1 MFTFPYLFF
10 IGFFPSI
17 WNFSHAEF
25 SFRGA
30 ADKEKSKPK
39 TFIRT
44 VIHNNWE
51 IPKVKVNSDRDEN
64 FRNFDNTKSLKY

>member
-1 MFTFPYLFF
+1 MFTFPYWFF
-10 IGFFPSI
+10 IGFFSSI
-17 WNFSHAEF
+17 WN
-25 SFRGA
+25 FRGA

-64 FRNFDNTKSLKY
+64 FRNFYNTESLKY